1 MAAELSCTVLFI
13 PNIMIKPINQIKDS
27 NHLTALIMIDI
38 QVTLNTIVLFVWIF
52 ALRSVFFVTVCFFL
66 SHIKSGSQ

>member
-52 ALRSVFFVTVCFFL
+52 AFLHFFVTVCFFL